1 MNELD
6 QKTESLSEQ
15 LDRLQE
21 DSWQLELIVSGVVIF
36 LLIGAFTPLSDISK
50 QVAILQ
56 MGASL
61 VATVASMF
69 FTFLQLSY
77 LLLVGMFLLHLSI
90 RGVWIGAIGLRS
102 VSGGFDYEEL
112 EFQPKFSR
120 FLRKRLGDFDDYIAR
135 LERNA
140 SITFSLAFLLFFAI
154 LSVGLFFVAVIL
166 GVFIFTGPDG
176 QVNAEDMAVGKWWF
190 YTLIAL
196 VAFWCLLMVLAGLFY
211 LVDFVTFGWLKRRR
225 WLHRVYYPF
234 YRLLGWITLA
244 RLYRPI
250 YYNIID
256 NRFGK
261 RLVGVY
267 VLVAFLLTVATAF
280 QLTPFTHFSYAIRKA
295 GVIHPGNYVDEGT
308 FDQSLDMNFRFPS
321 LGSRFPTGDYQEVFV
336 PSNSKYNKAILK
348 KRFPDLRPLAP
359 SSISFVGKIRL
370 QDTPK
375 EKIDSTLQALGAIHR
390 VYLNDSLLTDVRWQ
404 FYQHPVREQ
413 PGLLY
418 DLPVYD
424 LARGEHWV
432 RIEGQRFRSDSMYWQ
447 EMSTISFMR

>member
-190 YTLIAL
+190 FTLIAL
-196 VAFWCLLMVLAGLFY
+196 VAFWCLLL
-211 LVDFVTFGWLKRRR
+211 D
-225 WLHRVYYPF
+225 YPGPAVPTD
-234 YRLLGWITLA
+234 LL
-244 RLYRPI
+244 
-250 YYNIID
+250 
-256 NRFGK
+256 
-261 RLVGVY
+261 
-267 VLVAFLLTVATAF
+267 
-280 QLTPFTHFSYAIRKA
+280 
-295 GVIHPGNYVDEGT
+295 
-308 FDQSLDMNFRFPS
+308 
-321 LGSRFPTGDYQEVFV
+321 
-336 PSNSKYNKAILK
+336 
-348 KRFPDLRPLAP
+348 
-359 SSISFVGKIRL
+359 
-370 QDTPK
+370 
-375 EKIDSTLQALGAIHR
+375 
-390 VYLNDSLLTDVRWQ
+390 
-404 FYQHPVREQ
+404 QH
-413 PGLLY
+413 
-418 DLPVYD
+418 
-424 LARGEHWV
+424 H
-432 RIEGQRFRSDSMYWQ
+432 
-447 EMSTISFMR
+447 